1 MYLDK
6 ICRSR
11 ENSKEILLVW
21 GVDLISMGLIFEI
34 GVPKEIELDSNDD
47 TWDEN
52 SLLSDNRILSESN
65 GVFSY
70 LMN

>member
-11 ENSKEILLVW
+11 ENSREILLVL
-21 GVDLISMGLIFEI
+21 GGNLISMGLIFEI

-52 SLLSDNRILSESN
+52 SLLCESN

>member
-11 ENSKEILLVW
+11 ENSKEILLVL

-47 TWDEN
+47 T
-52 SLLSDNRILSESN
+52 
-65 GVFSY
+65 
-70 LMN
+70 

>member
-1 MYLDK
+1 
-6 ICRSR
+6 
-11 ENSKEILLVW
+11 
-21 GVDLISMGLIFEI
+21 MGLIFEI

>member
-6 ICRSR
+6 ICKSR
-11 ENSKEILLVW
+11 ENSKEILLVL

-52 SLLSDNRILSESN
+52 SLLGDNRILCESN